1 MKEKKKGGEG
11 KNEDTNRLTEKK
23 VHFSKFSKES
33 KRKTTPPIS
42 QPANSASTIVNNTSL
57 IAIPREKER
66 NK

>member
-1 MKEKKKGGEG
+1 MKIRIVLQKKKYIFQNFPRNR
-11 KNEDTNRLTEKK
+11 NES
-23 VHFSKFSKES
+23 F
-33 KRKTTPPIS
+33 KTTPPIS